1 MWKASRA
8 PVQKGLK
15 IRDPTS
21 PHSGTLIWVLG
32 CPPLTSYRTL
42 PKLFNLVSL
51 SFYFYKM
58 GVRRAHSS
66 PQFVDH
72 KSPAGGSCLQLSHV
86 NVCLGLGGVGR
97 HICSV
102 LLGPSLPVQRSM
114 GWPLGTKSTVYPGR
128 KGRLLSAGGGG
139 YVKPCARPSQSRGL
153 VLLCPQ
159 PACGACPSLPVR
171 VRDLRLRRVESFFR
185 VANSTEPGL
194 PDQKQE
200 QGLEG
205 VLVLPSLCSP
215 QPHASLPRPWEQNVI
230 PHLGV

>member
-1 MWKASRA
+1 MGMWKASRA

-86 NVCLGLGGVGR
+86 NVCLGLGGVGEAYLLSLVGPESPCAEIHGLASGDKKHCVSWEEGSPFVCWGR
-97 HICSV
+97 GLCQALRQTFSVQGSCSALSTACV
-102 LLGPSLPVQRSM
+102 WGLSLPACQGEGSEAQ
-114 GWPLGTKSTVYPGR
+114 
-128 KGRLLSAGGGG
+128 KG
-139 YVKPCARPSQSRGL
+139 
-153 VLLCPQ
+153 
-159 PACGACPSLPVR
+159 
-171 VRDLRLRRVESFFR
+171 
-185 VANSTEPGL
+185 
-194 PDQKQE
+194 
-200 QGLEG
+200 
-205 VLVLPSLCSP
+205 
-215 QPHASLPRPWEQNVI
+215 
-230 PHLGV
+230 